1 VYGQQIPIV
10 EVADTGVPAA
20 AAADRTQA
28 ADPLEILFQHGGIV
42 IEVLTVSALVVTRW
56 FHFTKTHP
64 SGQISDEKGY
74 EAHRAS
80 MRD

>member
-1 VYGQQIPIV
+1 
-10 EVADTGVPAA
+10 
-20 AAADRTQA
+20 
-28 ADPLEILFQHGGIV
+28 
-42 IEVLTVSALVVTRW
+42 LVVTRW